1 MAEAPSK
8 ALFTGEEVLD
18 LLDSDIEEDLDDGM
32 DEVFFPG
39 SDDELGFEEV
49 EIENGERLVKIIH
62 IITIDYLIFTHVAV
76 MMIMEMNAVMT
87 RAALG
92 TSIII

>member
-1 MAEAPSK
+1 MGVAPSK

-62 IITIDYLIFTHVAV
+62 IITINHLIFTHVAV
-76 MMIMEMNAVMT
+76 MIMEMNAVMT

-92 TSIII
+92 TGIII

>member
-32 DEVFFPG
+32 DEMFFPG

-62 IITIDYLIFTHVAV
+62 TITINYLIFTHVAV
-76 MMIMEMNAVMT
+76 MMMNAVMT
-87 RAALG
+87 RAALCTG
-92 TSIII
+92 III